1 MSQTEETAG
10 LLEGQNPPDSQ
21 AAEQAAA
28 EAAAA
33 AEAQAAAE
41 AAEAAAKAAAE
52 AEAAAAAKATT
63 KPRKATGEAAVLVDF
78 DVYKVGQVIKGTP
91 RAISGLAEQ
100 GVVDNHPDAV
110 AARRAE
116 GADEVTLEA

>member
-41 AAEAAAKAAAE
+41 AEAAAKAAAE

-91 RAISGLAEQ
+91 RAISALAEQ

-116 GADEVTLEA
+116 GAEEVTLEA